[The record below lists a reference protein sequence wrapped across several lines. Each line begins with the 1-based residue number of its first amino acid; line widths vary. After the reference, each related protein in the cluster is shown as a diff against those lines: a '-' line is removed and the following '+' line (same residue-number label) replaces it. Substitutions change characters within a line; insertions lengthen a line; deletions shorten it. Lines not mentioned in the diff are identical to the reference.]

1 MQQGHIESFKQ
12 FTIYRESR
20 TRDRENP
27 WSTNDD
33 RQDLIL
39 SKYTKDAENKKEFIE
54 RVTFGNTNLAKIFR
68 NREGI

>member
-1 MQQGHIESFKQ
+1 MQQGNIESFKQ
-12 FTIYRESR
+12 FTIYRENR

-39 SKYTKDAENKKEFIE
+39 SKYTLDGENKKQFIE
-54 RVTFGNTNLAKIFR
+54 RVTIGNSNLTKIFR

>member
-1 MQQGHIESFKQ
+1 M
-12 FTIYRESR
+12 
-20 TRDRENP
+20 RDRENP

-39 SKYTKDAENKKEFIE
+39 SKYTKKGETKKEFID
-54 RVTFGNTNLAKIFR
+54 RVTVGNPHLAKIFR

>member
-1 MQQGHIESFKQ
+1 MQQGNIDSFKQ
-12 FTIYRESR
+12 FTIYREKR
-20 TRDRENP
+20 AADRENP

-39 SKYTKDAENKKEFIE
+39 SKYTIQGESKKEFID
-54 RVTFGNTNLAKIFR
+54 RVTFGNTDLAKIFR